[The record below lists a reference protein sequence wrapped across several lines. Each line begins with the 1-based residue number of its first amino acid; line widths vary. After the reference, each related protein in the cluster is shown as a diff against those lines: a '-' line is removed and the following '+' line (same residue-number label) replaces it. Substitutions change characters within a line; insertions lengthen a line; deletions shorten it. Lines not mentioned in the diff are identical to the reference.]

1 MLKDRKYGDF
11 TIGSIFTLIG
21 TTSTDA
27 KNVNFTTLGDS
38 EFIGRTEI
46 DYGVQGLVKSS
57 DFNFPPNP
65 SNTITISQVGT
76 IVAQYRDS
84 QYYTSQNIVRLSN
97 RKLTRRT
104 GLFIVALLNNWLS
117 KSGFNGYTTP
127 KQSVIK
133 QGIIKLPLISH
144 TDKNNYSQSD
154 IDWQFMEE
162 FIKELEAER
171 IQELEAYL
179 IATNLNDYH
188 LTDEEHTLLDYK
200 PKFKSFKLAS
210 TYIMRGKLIEV
221 DKKGVFDIVPTKKKI
236 NANSITFDGQFPYV
250 ARGESKNGIRGYINF
265 DEQYLNPKD
274 TISFGQ
280 DTATMYYQPN
290 AYFTGDKIQVFKLN
304 EAYGT
309 LTENIALYIIS
320 SMKKSFANFVWGQQS
335 FALDVISEIPVELPV
350 DIHGNIDFEY
360 MSQYIQAIKKVS
372 IEDVVRYKDKIITA
386 TQNIVNE

>member
-1 MLKDRKYGDF
+1 MSNWKSFRINDLFDVV
-11 TIGSIFTLIG
+11 IGKQPPKKERI
-21 TTSTDA
+21 TDYSKKLVPA
-27 KNVNFTTLGDS
+27 ITGVTVDNGIVFWVKKENRITYKNIL
-38 EFIGRTEI
+38 
-46 DYGVQGLVKSS
+46 
-57 DFNFPPNP
+57 
-65 SNTITISQVGT
+65 TISKDGEYAGSVFLQ
-76 IVAQYRDS
+76 S
-84 QYYTSQNIVRLSN
+84 QEIYLAGHSMGLIPKIKLSN
-97 RKLTRRT
+97 RHLLYISSLFTYYLKIGYWKINAQIPSVTLEKLDKITIQ
-104 GLFIVALLNNWLS
+104 L
-117 KSGFNGYTTP
+117 P
-127 KQSVIK
+127 IK
-133 QGIIKLPLISH
+133 QTGEP
-144 TDKNNYSQSD
+144 
-154 IDWQFMEE
+154 DWQFMEE

-179 IATNLNDYH
+179 IATSLNDYH
-188 LTDEEHTLLDYK
+188 LTDGEYTLLDYK

-210 TYIMRGKLIEV
+210 TYVMRGKLIEV
-221 DKKGVFDIVPTKKKI
+221 DERGLFDIVPTKKKI

-265 DEQYLNPKD
+265 DKQYLNPKD

-350 DIHGNIDFEY
+350 DVHGNIDFEY

-372 IEDVVRYKDKIITA
+372 IEDVVRYKDKIIIA